1 MTKKE
6 LASNIA
12 ARTELPQKQIGMV
25 LDAFVAELTDI
36 LKKEDKLQL
45 IGLGTFETKK
55 RKARTGRNVKTG
67 ETIEIPAKKVPVF
80 KAGKALKDAVK

>member
-6 LASNIA
+6 LAINIA
-12 ARTELPQKQIGMV
+12 ARTELPQKQINLV
-25 LDAFVAELTDI
+25 LDAFVAELTEV

-45 IGLGTFETKK
+45 IGLGTFETKE

>member
-6 LASNIA
+6 LVSSIA
-12 ARTELPQKQIGMV
+12 AKTDLTQKDVGMV
-25 LDAFVAELTDI
+25 LDAFVAEITAT
-36 LKKEDKLQL
+36 LKRKDKLQL
-45 IGLGTFETKK
+45 IGLGTFETKE

-67 ETIEIPAKKVPVF
+67 ETIEIPAKNVPVF

>member
-6 LASNIA
+6 LASKIA
-12 ARTELPQKQIGMV
+12 IRTELPQKQINLV
-25 LDAFVAELTDI
+25 LDAFVAELTEI
-36 LKKEDKLQL
+36 LKKEDRLQL
-45 IGLGTFETKK
+45 IGLGTFETKE

>member
-6 LASNIA
+6 LASKIA
-12 ARTELPQKQIGMV
+12 ARTELPQKQINLV
-25 LDAFVAELTDI
+25 LDAFVAELTEV

-45 IGLGTFETKK
+45 IGLGTFETKE

>member
-6 LASNIA
+6 LSSNIA
-12 ARTELPQKQIGMV
+12 ARTELPQKQINLV
-25 LDAFVAELTDI
+25 LDAFVAELTEV

-45 IGLGTFETKK
+45 IGLGTFETKE

>member
-6 LASNIA
+6 LVSSIA
-12 ARTELPQKQIGMV
+12 AKTDLTQKDVGMV
-25 LDAFVAELTDI
+25 LDAFVAEITAT
-36 LKKEDKLQL
+36 LKRKDKLQL
-45 IGLGTFETKK
+45 IGLGTFETKE

-67 ETIEIPAKKVPVF
+67 ETIEIPEKNVPVF